1 MIDELR
7 AKLVLEQ
14 MVKQGRSLGSAE
26 SLTAGLFA
34 SSICSI
40 PGASR
45 VFKGAV
51 VSYAEEVKEHLLGV
65 SPKTIAEKGV
75 VSKAVAQAMAL
86 GALKAL
92 NVDVA
97 VSFTG
102 NAGPTAEI
110 GEAPVGRVDMAV
122 AIKQP
127 TGAPQV
133 LVYEQDFKG
142 ERNSI
147 REACVNFMAK
157 CDYRSLP
164 DQKLAAGRLASTP
177 RLVDER
183 EVPENLKIFAKG
195 RSYFIRTYGCQA
207 NIRDE
212 EVFAGYLEKAGFVRA
227 ESCETANVVVI
238 NTCAVR
244 ENAEDKIYGEIGL
257 CKANKDKDPD
267 FLLILAGCV
276 MGENGVAEKLQK
288 TYPYISLIIGTHGE
302 DSAIANR

>member
-133 LVYEQDFKG
+133 LIYEQDFKG

-147 REACVNFMAK
+147 REACVNFMLE
-157 CDYRSLP
+157 RL
-164 DQKLAAGRLASTP
+164 LA
-177 RLVDER
+177 
-183 EVPENLKIFAKG
+183 LK
-195 RSYFIRTYGCQA
+195 
-207 NIRDE
+207 
-212 EVFAGYLEKAGFVRA
+212 
-227 ESCETANVVVI
+227 
-238 NTCAVR
+238 
-244 ENAEDKIYGEIGL
+244 
-257 CKANKDKDPD
+257 
-267 FLLILAGCV
+267 
-276 MGENGVAEKLQK
+276 
-288 TYPYISLIIGTHGE
+288 
-302 DSAIANR
+302 